1 MALWYNERAKG
12 CELMKKKNRI
22 AFVALVLALLVLCS
36 GCGGLLRKM
45 ENSQLRSSTEAM
57 LDALIAEDFGTAY
70 GLVSNI
76 CSQEE
81 FQTVFVQ
88 LRQML
93 EGAQTYELQ
102 LLQVYTGASINDG
115 QRINTAS
122 AVYKVTTPKG
132 VVIAGTRR
140 DDRMGLTA
148 FQLTPYEKTDYYF
161 TGTLGHMRDA
171 GGIQWLLLLLNVI
184 SVGFGVFALVDCAR
198 KKIKNKV
205 LWIILLSLG
214 FATVGVTLSG
224 SGFRMNFNLGWL
236 TAYSALIRYGS
247 GAVTLRLMLPVG
259 AAAYFCMRRSLLKA
273 AGPAAVSAE
282 QVPAPPEQPEGEK

>member
-1 MALWYNERAKG
+1 
-12 CELMKKKNRI
+12 MKKKNRI
-22 AFVALVLALLVLCS
+22 AFIALVLVLLVLCS
-36 GCGGLLRKM
+36 GCDDLLRKM

-57 LDALIAEDFGTAY
+57 LDALIAEDFSKAY
-70 GLVSNI
+70 DLVSNI

-81 FQTVFVQ
+81 FEPVFVQ

-93 EGAQTYELQ
+93 EGAETYELQ
-102 LLQVYTGASINDG
+102 LLQVYTGTSINDG

-122 AVYKVTTPKG
+122 AVYKITTPKG
-132 VVIAGTRR
+132 VVIAGIRR

-161 TGTLGHMRDA
+161 TGTLGHMGDA
-171 GGIQWLLLLLNVI
+171 DGIQWLLLLLNVI

-205 LWIILLSLG
+205 LWVILLILG
-214 FATVGVTLSG
+214 FVTVGVTLTG

-247 GAVTLRLMLPVG
+247 GAVVLRLMLPVG
-259 AAAYFCMRRSLLKA
+259 AVAYFCIRRPLLKA
-273 AGPAAVSAE
+273 AKPAAVSPE
-282 QVPAPPEQPEGEK
+282 QVPAPPEGEQ